1 MISSAVAPR
10 SAAHRSVRALALV
23 ILAVALHAPWP
34 IPAGAQ
40 EGRSW
45 LIEAFDVEAVV
56 LPSGTVVVTE
66 TIRPHFTGSY
76 NGIYRTIP
84 VRYRSW
90 GQFGYTLLLDLES
103 ITDGAGNP
111 LRYETRNEGDSR
123 TFKVWVPGAR
133 DATRTVRI
141 RYRAD
146 RALKHFEDH
155 DELYW
160 NVTGT
165 EWPVPIEDASVRVVL
180 PDSVTGVRARAF
192 TGAFGSTEAA
202 ADIRVDGQ
210 VVDVHTTRE
219 LGFREGLTVAVA
231 WDPGVVERPTTAA
244 NVAFFLRSNWP
255 LLLPVIALAIMYLL
269 WRRYGKDP
277 DRLAIAPAYEPP
289 EGLTPGDVGLLVD
302 HRPDMRDVTATLVDL
317 AVRGFLRVTERE
329 KSVLFGLIDSTEYT
343 FEMVAPR
350 ERWDEL
356 GRHERLLLDA
366 LFDRGRRPE
375 VAMSDLEEEFYE
387 HLPDI
392 KKALY
397 DRALSRRDYH
407 LRPDRVLG
415 AYVGVGIGVG
425 LAITVL
431 GLIMTSRGLVAP
443 AAAIA
448 GGLLT
453 ALVIVGFG
461 LVMPARTVQG
471 ARRLEGIL
479 GFEEFLKAVDS
490 DRFRRMITGPE
501 LFERFLPYAM
511 ALQVE
516 KRWARAFEKIYAE
529 PPQPTWYVGS
539 HPGAFNPT
547 AFTTRLGQ
555 MTGRA
560 QSAMASSPRSS
571 GGSGFGGGGF
581 SGGGMGGGGGGAF

>member
-1 MISSAVAPR
+1 MPPR
-10 SAAHRSVRALALV
+10 LHSTPIPRTMPRLLGLALLALAGGSGWPSP
-23 ILAVALHAPWP
+23 AHAQ
-34 IPAGAQ
+34 ASRA
-40 EGRSW
+40 W
-45 LIEAFDVEAVV
+45 LIESFDVEAVV
-56 LPSGTVVVTE
+56 LSNGTVVVTE
-66 TIRPHFTGSY
+66 TIRPRFTGSY
-76 NGIYRTIP
+76 EGIYRTIP

-90 GQFGYTLLLDLES
+90 GQFGHTLLLDLES

-111 LRYETRNEGDSR
+111 LRHETSNEGDSR

-146 RALKHFEDH
+146 RALKHFDEH

-180 PDSVTGVRARAF
+180 PESVAGVRARAF
-192 TGAFGSTEAA
+192 TGSFGSTEEA
-202 ADIRVDGQ
+202 ADVRVDGQ
-210 VVDVHTTRE
+210 VVDVRATRE

-231 WDPGVVERPTTAA
+231 WDPGAVARPSAAA

-255 LLLPVIALAIMYLL
+255 LFLPIIALAGMYAL

-277 DRLAIAPAYEPP
+277 DRRAIAPAYEPP

-317 AVRGFLRVTERE
+317 AVRGFLRVREQE
-329 KSVLFGLIDSTEYT
+329 KSLLFGLIDSTGYT
-343 FEMVAPR
+343 FEMVAPE

-356 GRHERLLLDA
+356 ARHERLLLDA
-366 LFDRGRRPE
+366 LFDGGARPE
-375 VAMSDLEEEFYE
+375 VEMSELEEEFYE

-397 DRALSRRDYH
+397 DRALARRDYR

-415 AYVGVGIGVG
+415 AYVGIGVAAGVG
-425 LAITVL
+425 LTVL
-431 GLIMTSRGLVAP
+431 GLVMATRGVVAP
-443 AAAIA
+443 AAAVA
-448 GGLLT
+448 GGVLT
-453 ALVIVGFG
+453 ALVIIGFG
-461 LVMPARTVQG
+461 VVMPARTAQG
-471 ARRLEGIL
+471 ARRLEAAL

-511 ALQVE
+511 AMQVE
-516 KRWARAFEKIYAE
+516 KRWARAFEKLYAE

-539 HPGAFNPT
+539 HHGGFNPT
-547 AFTTRLGQ
+547 AFTSRLGQ

-560 QSAMASSPRSS
+560 ESAMSSSPRSS